1 MALSNHVVPM
11 KIALLMSA
19 EVNLLLAQFIPAAHI
34 LAYGAVLVWVFM
46 EVVDAAAEL
55 LSGYDDI
62 N

>member
-1 MALSNHVVPM
+1 M